1 MSTNTKSG
9 KRDQTVTRE
18 ASEEIVEE
26 VEQPRI
32 PVRQPNRNRDQ
43 ARGDWDRTG
52 ERNDEGRSRT

>member
-18 ASEEIVEE
+18 TFKEIAEE
-26 VEQPRI
+26 VEQGRT
-32 PVRQPNRNRDQ
+32 PVKQPNRNRDQ

-52 ERNDEGRSRT
+52 ERKDEGRSRT